1 MAERDGRRLG
11 VIVLDATV
19 EDSPRAWEQAA
30 SLLDAS
36 FAAPQDSS
44 VGVLEASAAENQLA
58 EKLPDI
64 LDGESAGTGLK
75 ITVSAAIVGVIALVA
90 MVTYRSGKRKRG

>member
-11 VIVLDATV
+11 VVVLDVTV
-19 EDSPRAWEQAA
+19 EDSPRAWQQAA
-30 SLLDAS
+30 SLLDAG
-36 FAAPQDSS
+36 FKAPEGSS
-44 VGVLEASAAENQLA
+44 VGVLEASTKDDNLA

-64 LDGESAGTGLK
+64 LEDESTGTGLK
-75 ITVSAAIVGVIALVA
+75 ITVSAAVVATVALIA